1 MKQYLDLLNKVL
13 TEGEIRTDRTGT
25 GTIGLFGDANMAFDL
40 SEGFPLITTKK
51 LHFPSIA
58 HELIFFLSGKTNI
71 QYLKDNKVTIW
82 DEFADENGE
91 IGRMYGT
98 QWREW
103 RERPIKVNLVAEEG
117 KIPNVELSFNYIDQ
131 IAELIKGLK
140 ENPFSRRHIL
150 SAWNVG
156 ELHLM
161 KLPPCHAFVQ
171 FYVSNDRKLSCKLTQ
186 RSGDSFLGI
195 PYNIASYALLTHLLA
210 QQTDLEVGKLYWSG
224 GDTHIYLNHIEQ
236 VKEQLSREP
245 KTLPTITIEKQ
256 PSIDDYKFEHFKLNN
271 YNAWPHIKGE
281 VSV

>member
-1 MKQYLDLLNKVL
+1 MKQYLNLLNKVL
-13 TEGEIRTDRTGT
+13 TEGETRSDRTGT
-25 GTIGLFGDANMAFDL
+25 GTIGIFGDANMTFDL
-40 SEGFPLITTKK
+40 SEGFPLVTTKK

-98 QWREW
+98 QWRRW
-103 RERPIKVNLVAEEG
+103 RAPEEN
-117 KIPNVELSFNYIDQ
+117 IVRNIRYVYRNIDQ
-131 IAELIKGLK
+131 IADLINGLR
-140 ENPFSRRHIL
+140 ENPYSRRHIL

-161 KLPPCHAFVQ
+161 KLPPCHTFVQ
-171 FYVSNDRKLSCKLTQ
+171 FYVSNDKKLSCKLTQ

-195 PYNIASYALLTHLLA
+195 PYNIASYALLTHLIA
-210 QQTDLEVGKLYWSG
+210 QQTDLEVGKFYWSG

-271 YNAWPHIKGE
+271 YNAWPNIRGE